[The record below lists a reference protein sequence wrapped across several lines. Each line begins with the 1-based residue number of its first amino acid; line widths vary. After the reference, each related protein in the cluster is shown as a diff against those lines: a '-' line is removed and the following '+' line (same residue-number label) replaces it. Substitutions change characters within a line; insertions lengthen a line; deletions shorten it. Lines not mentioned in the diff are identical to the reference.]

1 MTHPQVA
8 LMTFGDAR
16 EHEWEK
22 LFRGLTEPR
31 HQRIREYFAA
41 LPVELHSCKNVART
55 KDQIDTQVDELKTAG
70 AEVFIAHVPCWTSP
84 NLVVRGVQRMG
95 LPTILISNKHP
106 GTHGTVGLLGAG
118 GALDQIGYPHI
129 RFRASFDNDTI
140 ANKALPFLRAASAV
154 SHLRG
159 QTFGLFGGRSLGI
172 DTGTID
178 TMQWRQQFGVDVEHI
193 DQLEIVRRAEQV
205 TAESEKK
212 MVAWLEKSTASVD
225 YDGDKLTQSTLGYQ
239 SRCYLATRAI
249 IEELDLDFV
258 AIKCMPDMTNNYAP
272 QCLSAALLPAPYDS
286 QGDRKPIPMAC
297 EADGDGALTMQIL
310 SLVSGGKPTLFG
322 DLSYLDEE
330 GSTIYIP
337 NCGALCSWYASR
349 ADKPEVDLSKIEL
362 RPTFR
367 PSGGATVYFRAAPGP
382 ITLARLFRRSGQY
395 VMAIIPGEAIEPS
408 AEAYE
413 TFIKARGSHQLPTM
427 FVQVELDFDKLIS
440 EFGSNHVSGVAG
452 NYVQELTH
460 LCDLYDIRPIVFDG
474 KSLIK

>member
-1 MTHPQVA
+1 
-8 LMTFGDAR
+8 MTFGDAR
-16 EHEWEK
+16 EHEWNN
-22 LFRGLTEPR
+22 LFRALTAPR
-31 HQRIREYFAA
+31 HKKMVEYFEN
-41 LPVELHSCKNVART
+41 LPVDLHSFDTVARN
-55 KDQIDTQVDELKTAG
+55 KGEIDSQVDQLKGLGMEA
-70 AEVFIAHVPCWTSP
+70 FIVHLPCWTSP

-95 LPTILISNKHP
+95 LPTILVSNKHP

-118 GALDQIGYPHI
+118 GALDQIGYPHL
-129 RFRASFDNDTI
+129 RFRASFDDDTI

-172 DTGTID
+172 DTGMID
-178 TMQWRQQFGVDVEHI
+178 PMQWRQQFGVDVEHI

-205 TAESEKK
+205 TNESEKQ

-225 YDGDKLTQSTLGYQ
+225 YDGDKLTPGTLGYQ
-239 SRCYLATRAI
+239 SRCYLATRQI
-249 IEELDLDFV
+249 IDELDLDFV

-286 QGDRKPIPMAC
+286 QGDRKPVPMAC

-330 GSTIYIP
+330 GGTIYIP
-337 NCGALCSWYASR
+337 NCGALCSWYAGR
-349 ADKPEVDLSKIEL
+349 AEQPEGDLSRIEL

-367 PSGGATVYFRAAPGP
+367 PSGGATVYFKATPGP

-427 FVQVELDFDKLIS
+427 FVQVELDFDELVS

-452 NYVQELTH
+452 NFVQELIH
-460 LCDLYDIRPIVFDG
+460 LCDLYHIRAIVFDG
-474 KSLIK
+474 KGL